1 MAKFLTIN
9 KKNADGADAGTSIA
23 LLEDIAAVT
32 SGDNS
37 ITISYYNGGSI
48 SLGAGEAAES
58 FPTLSD
64 LQTVMDTVQNGA
76 QSKWSETQI
85 VLPPLSANI
94 EQVLVQP

>member
-32 SGDNS
+32 RGETS

-48 SLGAGEAAES
+48 TLGAGEAAEG

-64 LQTVMDTVQNGA
+64 LQTVMNAVQNA
-76 QSKWSETQI
+76 AESKWSDTQI
-85 VLPPLSANI
+85 VLSPLSANI